1 MPTPTT
7 PFQLT
12 DQFNMANFNEKI
24 ADTNTYIQEMV
35 AAAQAAGAKI
45 QTGSYVGTGTYG
57 QANPCS
63 LTFDFAPKLI
73 FLMSYLRNGDRYN
86 LFPYADGWITV
97 MYAPNLT
104 IGFSDYNSAGFGYR
118 SNLGICYGA
127 KSADSKTISWY
138 FDGSTGDVSFNQ
150 ANKEAYV
157 YSYVAIG

>member
-63 LTFDFAPKLI
+63 LTFDFVPALLI
-73 FLMSYLRNGDRYN
+73 VWNSNINATPRWS
-86 LFPYADGWITV
+86 PYGYYGSDIGGRDGFVWTV
-97 MYAPNLT
+97 
-104 IGFSDYNSAGFGYR
+104 
-118 SNLGICYGA
+118 
-127 KSADSKTISWY
+127 
-138 FDGSTGDVSFNQ
+138 GSTENPAYQNQ
-150 ANKEAYV
+150 AINTFTQEGNTVSWAALSASTTSAAYQFNGAG
-157 YSYVAIG
+157 YLYAYIAIG